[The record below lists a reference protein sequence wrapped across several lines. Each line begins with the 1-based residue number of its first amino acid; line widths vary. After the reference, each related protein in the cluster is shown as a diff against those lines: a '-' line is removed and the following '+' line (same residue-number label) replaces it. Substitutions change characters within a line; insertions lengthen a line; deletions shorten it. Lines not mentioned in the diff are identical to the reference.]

1 MSRQILQYL
10 LVPDAGA
17 ARRLRRI
24 LAERSARCGIVVG
37 TWSELMEWACRAYLV
52 PETTDDND
60 SGFRKALEEL
70 EDAFCTESL
79 SVVPVETGEAVKSA
93 LIQIVSATDPT
104 SDMGIAGLE
113 GLPERPR
120 RHLDDLFRLAKLLE
134 GRWPQELS
142 MMQALFSADSDDA
155 LHTIRVYH
163 SEGVPRLTKWQ
174 TRLVEKLNQDA
185 DNPEECRDEELLQIL
200 NEVLGSD
207 FTGEPGSSLRV
218 LQERL
223 FEAVTDKGE
232 VDGSVQWVGTRDFLQ
247 EAEVA
252 AGMVQTMLSE
262 TPDLEPADI
271 GLLIPDSFEY
281 ATALEDACA
290 LGGIALSGL
299 PAERWRRDLG
309 REVVFHFLY
318 CRQKPAP
325 AMALAICLSSPLMP
339 WSREEG
345 AVLAQTVMGGDYRL
359 RPLSSTSRDGRIM
372 LDLLRDGDSEPA
384 SLARALP
391 EFVSL
396 LRGGEDLVGHVQQA
410 KAAVEQLKDALESM
424 ASIDWT
430 GLRRTVS
437 PRFITSGESP
447 DFNLEGVT
455 VWRESQEGWRPV
467 KRLIVLGF
475 ALGHYP
481 SAMSSDP
488 VFSADDLGSIREV
501 TGLPVSAPSEVLE
514 DRRLRFKR
522 QLGAVAE
529 SVTFLIPRRNPRGE
543 RQAPSESLVFMHQ
556 LFTGPD
562 SADERIVELDSADD
576 RAQVRHLALA
586 APASQQSPRTLY
598 AEDLNFDR
606 DLLALKTDKEGHLKP
621 ESPSSLE
628 TLMVSR
634 LAWLLRRL
642 EAEPLL
648 WAPESA
654 DVALLGTLAHKVF
667 EDLFRPGEV
676 LPDSS
681 EIPGRVETLL
691 DDTIRRL
698 APFLRSSQWQV
709 ERRHFTAETI
719 KAALAWRDV
728 LARLG
733 AEVLEHLVRKRP
745 HQGHVRWLR
754 RRREAE
760 PLLWA
765 PESADVALL
774 GTLAH
779 KVFEDLFRP
788 GEVLPDSSEIP
799 GRVETLLDDTIRR
812 LAPFLRSSQW
822 QVERRHFTAETIK
835 AALAWR
841 DVLARLGAEVLA
853 SEAWLQGTWSGI
865 PIHGQTDMLLGLPGD
880 RLLVVDYKRSK
891 STSRRPRME
900 KGYDSQA
907 NLYRAMLESGGP
919 KDDTDETL
927 LSRIRSAARTGIVY
941 YMLNDQVS
949 LSDSVLL
956 ESGAVPGWQTLEND
970 VASRAMALIQRR
982 LGEVSAGEARLNRE
996 GDAEFFEKQ
1005 VGIKPYA
1012 LENSPLIDLF
1022 TVAGEA
1028 EEAQ

>member
-1 MSRQILQYL
+1 MSRQNLQYL
-10 LVPDAGA
+10 LIPDAGA

-24 LAERSARCGIVVG
+24 LAEQSARSGMVVG

-60 SGFRKALEEL
+60 SGFRNALEEL
-70 EDAFCTESL
+70 EDAFWTESL
-79 SVVPVETGEAVKSA
+79 SIAPVETSEAVKSA
-93 LIQIVSATDPT
+93 LIQIVSATDPA
-104 SDMGIAGLE
+104 SDVGIAGLD

-142 MMQALFSADSDDA
+142 KMQSVLSADANDA
-155 LHTIRVYH
+155 LHTIRVYR
-163 SEGVPRLTKWQ
+163 SEGIPRLTRWQ
-174 TRLVEKLNQDA
+174 TELVEKLNQDA
-185 DNPEECRDEELLQIL
+185 DSSDEERREEELSQIL
-200 NEVLGSD
+200 NEVLCSD
-207 FTGEPGSSLRV
+207 FAGEPESSLRV

-232 VDGSVQWVGTRDFLQ
+232 VERSVQWVGARDFLQ

-262 TPDLEPADI
+262 NPDLEPADI

-281 ATALEDACA
+281 TTALEDACA
-290 LGGIALSGL
+290 FGGIALSGL

-345 AVLAQTVMGGDYRL
+345 AVLAQKVMDGDYRL

-384 SLARALP
+384 SLAKALP

-396 LRGGEDLVGHVQQA
+396 LRGGEDLVGHIQQA
-410 KAAVEQLKDALESM
+410 KMAVEQLNDVLEGA
-424 ASIDWT
+424 ASVDWT

-455 VWRESQEGWRPV
+455 VWRESQEGWRSV

-475 ALGHYP
+475 AQGHYP
-481 SAMSSDP
+481 SALASDP
-488 VFSADDLGSIREV
+488 VFSADDLGSIREL
-501 TGLPVSAPSEVLE
+501 TGLPVSMPSEVLE
-514 DRRLRFKR
+514 GRRLRFKR
-522 QLGAVAE
+522 QLGAVSE
-529 SVTFLIPRRNPRGE
+529 SVTFLVPRRDPRGE
-543 RQAPSESLVFMHQ
+543 RQSPSESLVFMHQ

-586 APASQQSPRTLY
+586 APESPQSPRALL

-606 DLLALKTDKEGHLKP
+606 DLLALRTDKEGQLKP
-621 ESPSSLE
+621 ESPSSLDM
-628 TLMVSR
+628 LMVSR
-634 LAWLLRRL
+634 LAWLLKRL
-642 EAEPLL
+642 KAEPLL

-654 DVALLGTLAHKVF
+654 DVTLLGTLAHKVF
-667 EDLFRPGEV
+667 EDLFRPGEA

-691 DDTIRRL
+691 DDAIRRL
-698 APFLRSSQWQV
+698 APFLRASQWQV
-709 ERRHFTAETI
+709 ERRHFAAETI

-733 AEVLEHLVRKRP
+733 AE
-745 HQGHVRWLR
+745 
-754 RRREAE
+754 
-760 PLLWA
+760 
-765 PESADVALL
+765 
-774 GTLAH
+774 
-779 KVFEDLFRP
+779 
-788 GEVLPDSSEIP
+788 I
-799 GRVETLLDDTIRR
+799 
-812 LAPFLRSSQW
+812 
-822 QVERRHFTAETIK
+822 
-835 AALAWR
+835 
-841 DVLARLGAEVLA
+841 LA

-865 PIHGQTDMLLGLPGD
+865 PIHGQIDLLLGLPGD

-919 KDDTDETL
+919 KDETDETL

-982 LGEVSAGEARLNRE
+982 LGEVRAGEARLNRY
-996 GDAEFFEKQ
+996 GDAEFFDKQ
-1005 VGIKPYA
+1005 AGIKPYA

>member
-1 MSRQILQYL
+1 MSRQIIQYL
-10 LVPDAGA
+10 LVPDGSA

-24 LAERSARCGIVVG
+24 LAERGARSGIVVG
-37 TWSELMEWACRAYLV
+37 TWSELMDWAWRAYLV
-52 PETTDDND
+52 PETTNDND

-70 EDAFCTESL
+70 EDAFWTESL
-79 SVVPVETGEAVKSA
+79 SIGPVETAEAVKSA
-93 LIQIVSATDPT
+93 LIQIVSATDPA
-104 SDMGIAGLE
+104 SDMEQIGLE

-142 MMQALFSADSDDA
+142 IMRSVLSADANDA
-155 LHTIRVYH
+155 LHTIRVYR
-163 SEGVPRLTKWQ
+163 SEGIPRLTRWQ
-174 TRLVEKLNQDA
+174 TELVQKLNQDS
-185 DNPEECRDEELLQIL
+185 DSSEGRHDEALTRIL
-200 NEVLGSD
+200 NEVLGSG
-207 FTGEPGSSLRV
+207 FAGESGSSLHV

-223 FEAVTDKGE
+223 FEAVRDKGE
-232 VDGSVQWVGTRDFLQ
+232 VDTSVQWIGTRDFLQ

-262 TPDLEPADI
+262 TPGLEPADI

-345 AVLAQTVMGGDYRL
+345 AVLAQTVMDGDYGL
-359 RPLSSTSRDGRIM
+359 RPMSSTSRDGRIM
-372 LDLLRDGDSEPA
+372 LELLRDGDSEPA
-384 SLARALP
+384 SLAKVLP
-391 EFVSL
+391 EFASL
-396 LRGGEDLVGHVQQA
+396 LRGGEDLVGHIQQA
-410 KAAVEQLKDALESM
+410 KSVVEQLKGALES
-424 ASIDWT
+424 ATSIDWT

-455 VWRESQEGWRPV
+455 VWRESQEGWRTV

-475 ALGHYP
+475 AQGHYP
-481 SAMSSDP
+481 SALASDP
-488 VFSADDLGSIREV
+488 VFSADDIGSIREL
-501 TGLPVSAPSEVLE
+501 TGFPVSAPSEVLD

-529 SVTFLIPRRNPRGE
+529 SVTFLMPRRDPRGE
-543 RQAPSESLVFMHQ
+543 RQSPSESLVFMHQ

-562 SADERIVELDSADD
+562 SADERIVDLDSADG

-586 APASQQSPRTLY
+586 APASAQSPRTLL

-606 DLLALKTDKEGHLKP
+606 DLLALRTDKEGRLKP

-667 EDLFRPGEV
+667 EDLFRPGEAP
-676 LPDSS
+676 PDSS
-681 EIPGRVETLL
+681 EIPGRVEALL
-691 DDTIRRL
+691 DDAIRRL

-709 ERRHFTAETI
+709 ELRHFTAETT
-719 KAALAWRDV
+719 R
-728 LARLG
+728 
-733 AEVLEHLVRKRP
+733 
-745 HQGHVRWLR
+745 
-754 RRREAE
+754 
-760 PLLWA
+760 
-765 PESADVALL
+765 
-774 GTLAH
+774 
-779 KVFEDLFRP
+779 
-788 GEVLPDSSEIP
+788 
-799 GRVETLLDDTIRR
+799 
-812 LAPFLRSSQW
+812 
-822 QVERRHFTAETIK
+822 

-865 PIHGQTDMLLGLPGD
+865 PIHGQTDLLLGLPGD

-900 KGYDSQA
+900 KGYDCQA

-919 KDDTDETL
+919 KDDTDEAL
-927 LSRIRSAARTGIVY
+927 LNKIRSAARTGIVY

-970 VASRAMALIQRR
+970 VASRAVALIQQR
-982 LGEVSAGEARLNRE
+982 LGEVRAGEARLNRE
-996 GDAEFFEKQ
+996 GDTEFFEKEA
-1005 VGIKPYA
+1005 GIKPYA

>member
-1 MSRQILQYL
+1 VNAQPKAECFFVENNMKDGVSIRFL
-10 LVPDAGA
+10 LMPDGSS
-17 ARRLRRI
+17 ARHVRRI
-24 LAERSARCGIVVG
+24 LAERSACSGIVVG
-37 TWSELMEWACRAYLV
+37 TWSELLEWACRAYLV
-52 PETTDDND
+52 PETTADND
-60 SGFRKALEEL
+60 SGFMKALEEL
-70 EDAFCTESL
+70 EDAFWSESL
-79 SVVPVETGEAVKSA
+79 SVAPAETGEAVKSA
-93 LIQIVSATDPT
+93 LIQIVSATDPA
-104 SDMGIAGLE
+104 SDIEIAGLE

-142 MMQALFSADSDDA
+142 MMQSLLLADSDDA

-163 SEGVPRLTKWQ
+163 SEGIPRLTRWQ
-174 TRLVEKLNQDA
+174 TKLVERLNKDV
-185 DNPEECRDEELLQIL
+185 DNSEERRDEELPQIL

-207 FTGEPGSSLRV
+207 SAGEPGSTLRF

-252 AGMVQTMLSE
+252 AGMVQSMLADN
-262 TPDLEPADI
+262 TNLEPSDI

-339 WSREEG
+339 WPREEG
-345 AVLAQTVMGGDYRL
+345 AVLAQTVMDGDYRL

-384 SLARALP
+384 SLAKALP

-396 LRGGEDLVGHVQQA
+396 LRGGEDLVGHIQQA
-410 KAAVEQLKDALESM
+410 KAAVEQLKDFLESM
-424 ASIDWT
+424 ASINWT

-437 PRFITSGESP
+437 PRFITSGELP

-455 VWRESQEGWRPV
+455 VWRESQDSWRPV

-475 ALGHYP
+475 VQGHYP
-481 SAMSSDP
+481 SSLASDP
-488 VFSADDLGSIREV
+488 VFSADDLGSIREL
-501 TGLPVSAPSEVLE
+501 TGLPVSTSSEVLE
-514 DRRLRFKR
+514 GRRLRFKR
-522 QLGAVAE
+522 QLGAVSE
-529 SVTFLIPRRNPRGE
+529 SVTFLVPRRDPRGE
-543 RQAPSESLVFMHQ
+543 RQSPSESLVFMHQ

-562 SADERIVELDSADD
+562 SADERIVELDAADD
-576 RAQVRHLALA
+576 RLLVRHLALA
-586 APASQQSPRTLY
+586 APASPQSPRALL

-606 DLLALKTDKEGHLKP
+606 DLLALRTDTKGQLKP

-667 EDLFRPGEV
+667 EGLFRPGEAP
-676 LPDSS
+676 PDSS

-691 DDTIRRL
+691 DDAIRRL
-698 APFLRSSQWQV
+698 APFLRASQRQV
-709 ERRHFTAETI
+709 ERRHFA
-719 KAALAWRDV
+719 
-728 LARLG
+728 
-733 AEVLEHLVRKRP
+733 
-745 HQGHVRWLR
+745 
-754 RRREAE
+754 
-760 PLLWA
+760 
-765 PESADVALL
+765 
-774 GTLAH
+774 
-779 KVFEDLFRP
+779 
-788 GEVLPDSSEIP
+788 
-799 GRVETLLDDTIRR
+799 
-812 LAPFLRSSQW
+812 
-822 QVERRHFTAETIK
+822 AETIK

-865 PIHGQTDMLLGLPGD
+865 PIHGQTDLILGLPGD

-949 LSDSVLL
+949 LSDSALL
-956 ESGAVPGWQTLEND
+956 ESGTVPGWQTLEND

-982 LGEVSAGEARLNRE
+982 LGEVSAAEARLNRD

-1005 VGIKPYA
+1005 AGIKPYA

>member
-1 MSRQILQYL
+1 MNGCALKLL
-10 LVPDAGA
+10 LVPDGSA

-24 LAERSARCGIVVG
+24 LAQRSARSGVVVG

-60 SGFRKALEEL
+60 SGFRNALEEL
-70 EDAFCTESL
+70 EAAFWTESL
-79 SVVPVETGEAVKSA
+79 SVAPVETSEAVKSA
-93 LIQIVSATDPT
+93 LIKIVSASDPT
-104 SDMGIAGLE
+104 SDIEQTGLE
-113 GLPERPR
+113 GLPDRPR
-120 RHLDDLFRLAKLLE
+120 RHLDDLFRLARLLE

-142 MMQALFSADSDDA
+142 KMQSVLSADANDA
-155 LHTIRVYH
+155 LHTIRVYR
-163 SEGVPRLTKWQ
+163 SEGNPRLTRWQ
-174 TRLVEKLNQDA
+174 TELVGKLNQDT
-185 DNPEECRDEELLQIL
+185 DHFEERHDEALPRIL
-200 NEVLGSD
+200 DEVLGSE
-207 FTGEPGSSLRV
+207 FAGEPGSSLRV

-232 VDGSVQWVGTRDFLQ
+232 VDISVQWIGARDFLQ

-318 CRQKPAP
+318 CRHKPAP

-345 AVLAQTVMGGDYRL
+345 AVLAQTVMDGDYRL
-359 RPLSSTSRDGRIM
+359 RPLSSTSRDGRFM

-384 SLARALP
+384 SLAEALLD
-391 EFVSL
+391 FVSV
-396 LRGGEDLVGHVQQA
+396 LRGGENLVGHIQQA
-410 KAAVEQLKDALESM
+410 KAAVEQLSDALEGT
-424 ASIDWT
+424 ASVDWA

-455 VWRESQEGWRPV
+455 VWRESQEGWRSV

-475 ALGHYP
+475 AQGHYP
-481 SAMSSDP
+481 SALASDP
-488 VFSADDLGSIREV
+488 VFSADDLGSIREQ
-501 TGLPVSAPSEVLE
+501 TGLAVSSPSEELE

-529 SVTFLIPRRNPRGE
+529 SVTFLVPRRNARGE
-543 RQAPSESLVFMHQ
+543 RQSPSESLVFMHQ

-586 APASQQSPRTLY
+586 TPASPQSPRTLR

-606 DLLALKTDKEGHLKP
+606 DLLALRTDKEGQLKP

-628 TLMVSR
+628 TLMISR

-667 EDLFRPGEV
+667 EDLFRPGEA

-691 DDTIRRL
+691 DDAIRRL
-698 APFLRSSQWQV
+698 APFFRSSQWQV

-719 KAALAWRDV
+719 KAAQAWRDV
-728 LARLG
+728 LARL
-733 AEVLEHLVRKRP
+733 
-745 HQGHVRWLR
+745 
-754 RRREAE
+754 
-760 PLLWA
+760 
-765 PESADVALL
+765 S
-774 GTLAH
+774 
-779 KVFEDLFRP
+779 
-788 GEVLPDSSEIP
+788 
-799 GRVETLLDDTIRR
+799 
-812 LAPFLRSSQW
+812 
-822 QVERRHFTAETIK
+822 
-835 AALAWR
+835 
-841 DVLARLGAEVLA
+841 AEVLA

-865 PIHGQTDMLLGLPGD
+865 PIHGQTDLLLGLPGD

-900 KGYDSQA
+900 KGYDCQA

-970 VASRAMALIQRR
+970 VASRAMALIQQR
-982 LGEVSAGEARLNRE
+982 LGEVSTGEARLNRE

-1005 VGIKPYA
+1005 AGIKPYA

>member
-1 MSRQILQYL
+1 MEQLINFI
-10 LVPDAGA
+10 LVPDGSA
-17 ARRLRRI
+17 ARRLRRM
-24 LAERSARCGIVVG
+24 LATQSPCRGVLVG
-37 TWSELMEWACRAYLV
+37 TWSELIDRANSAYLM
-52 PETTDDND
+52 PPQASEWKTRFH
-60 SGFRKALEEL
+60 GALEKFS
-70 EDAFCTESL
+70 DAFWSNSFEVAPEETAAKVEAAISLLVGATEAGSEVATMDSDKLPDRPRKHIQDIVRLLHELDGLLPDDLLTIQQLISAESNTAIRKLAVCHIEGFPSL
-79 SVVPVETGEAVKSA
+79 TRWQEA
-93 LIQIVSATDPT
+93 LIEKLIADAGIEINAELMRLLELLLLDAPSESSQT
-104 SDMGIAGLE
+104 SLRS
-113 GLPERPR
+113 LK
-120 RHLDDLFRLAKLLE
+120 RHLF
-134 GRWPQELS
+134 
-142 MMQALFSADSDDA
+142 DA
-155 LHTIRVYH
+155 
-163 SEGVPRLTKWQ
+163 
-174 TRLVEKLNQDA
+174 
-185 DNPEECRDEELLQIL
+185 PEEKATLD
-200 NEVLGSD
+200 N
-207 FTGEPGSSLRV
+207 T
-218 LQERL
+218 
-223 FEAVTDKGE
+223 
-232 VDGSVQWVGTRDFLQ
+232 VQWLGVRDFWE

-252 AGMVQTMLSE
+252 AGMAQQMLEEIPGLAPS
-262 TPDLEPADI
+262 DI

-281 ATALEDACA
+281 ATALDDACV

-345 AVLAQTVMGGDYRL
+345 AVLAQTVMDCDYRL
-359 RPLSSTSRDGRIM
+359 RPLSSNSRDGRIM
-372 LDLLRDGDSEPA
+372 LDLLRDGDNEPA
-384 SLARALP
+384 SLAKALP

-410 KAAVEQLKDALESM
+410 KAAVEQLKESLESM

-447 DFNLEGVT
+447 NFNLEGVT
-455 VWRESQEGWRPV
+455 VWRESQEGWRTV

-475 ALGHYP
+475 AQGHYP
-481 SAMSSDP
+481 SALASDP
-488 VFSADDLGSIREV
+488 VFSADDLGAIRQL

-529 SVTFLIPRRNPRGE
+529 SVTFLIPRRDPRGE
-543 RQAPSESLVFMHQ
+543 RQSPSESLVFMHQ

-586 APASQQSPRTLY
+586 APASPQAPRTLH
-598 AEDLNFDR
+598 AEDLIFDR
-606 DLLALKTDKEGHLKP
+606 DLLALRTDTEGQLKP

-642 EAEPLL
+642 KAEPLL
-648 WAPESA
+648 WTPESA

-667 EDLFRPGEV
+667 EDLFRPGEA
-676 LPDSS
+676 LPDLS
-681 EIPGRVETLL
+681 EIPGRVETILG
-691 DDTIRRL
+691 DAIRRL

-709 ERRHFTAETI
+709 ERQHFTAETI

-728 LARLG
+728 LARL
-733 AEVLEHLVRKRP
+733 
-745 HQGHVRWLR
+745 
-754 RRREAE
+754 
-760 PLLWA
+760 
-765 PESADVALL
+765 S
-774 GTLAH
+774 
-779 KVFEDLFRP
+779 
-788 GEVLPDSSEIP
+788 
-799 GRVETLLDDTIRR
+799 
-812 LAPFLRSSQW
+812 
-822 QVERRHFTAETIK
+822 
-835 AALAWR
+835 
-841 DVLARLGAEVLA
+841 AEVLA

-865 PIHGQTDMLLGLPGD
+865 PIHGQTDLLLGLPGD

-900 KGYDSQA
+900 QGYDCQA

-919 KDDTDETL
+919 KDKTDEML

-970 VASRAMALIQRR
+970 VASRAMALIQQR

-1005 VGIKPYA
+1005 AGIKPYA

>member
-1 MSRQILQYL
+1 
-10 LVPDAGA
+10 
-17 ARRLRRI
+17 
-24 LAERSARCGIVVG
+24 
-37 TWSELMEWACRAYLV
+37 MEWACRAYLV
-52 PETTDDND
+52 PESADDND

-70 EDAFCTESL
+70 EDAFWTESL
-79 SVVPVETGEAVKSA
+79 SVAPVESSEAVKSA

-104 SDMGIAGLE
+104 SDMEIAGLE
-113 GLPERPR
+113 ALPERPH
-120 RHLDDLFRLAKLLE
+120 RHLDDLFRLAKLFE

-142 MMQALFSADSDDA
+142 KMQALFSADSDDA
-155 LHTIRVYH
+155 LHTIRVYC
-163 SEGVPRLTKWQ
+163 SEGMLRLTRWQ
-174 TRLVEKLNQDA
+174 IKLVEKLNQDA
-185 DNPEECRDEELLQIL
+185 DSTEEHHDEELRQIL
-200 NEVLGSD
+200 NEALGND
-207 FTGEPGSSLRV
+207 FAREPGSSLRV

-223 FEAVTDKGE
+223 FEAVTYKGE

-252 AGMVQTMLSE
+252 ASMVQTMLSE
-262 TPDLEPADI
+262 NPDLEPADI

-309 REVVFHFLY
+309 CEVVFHFLY

-345 AVLAQTVMGGDYRL
+345 AVLAQTVMDGDYRL
-359 RPLSSTSRDGRIM
+359 FPLSSTSRDGRIM

-391 EFVSL
+391 DFVSL
-396 LRGGEDLVGHVQQA
+396 LRGGEDLVGHIQQA
-410 KAAVEQLKDALESM
+410 KAAVEQLNDVLEGA
-424 ASIDWT
+424 ASVDWA

-437 PRFITSGESP
+437 PRFITSGELP

-455 VWRESQEGWRPV
+455 VWRESQESWRSV

-475 ALGHYP
+475 AQGHFP
-481 SAMSSDP
+481 SALASDP
-488 VFSADDLGSIREV
+488 VFLADDLGSIREL
-501 TGLPVSAPSEVLE
+501 TGLPVSTASEELE
-514 DRRLRFKR
+514 GRRLRFKR
-522 QLGAVAE
+522 QLGAVSE
-529 SVTFLIPRRNPRGE
+529 SATFLVPRRNPRGE
-543 RQAPSESLVFMHQ
+543 RQSPSESLVFMHQ

-562 SADERIVELDSADD
+562 SADERIFELDAAAD
-576 RAQVRHLALA
+576 RLLVRHLALA
-586 APASQQSPRTLY
+586 APVSPQSPRDLL
-598 AEDLNFDR
+598 AEDLKFDR
-606 DLLALKTDKEGHLKP
+606 DLLALRTDKEGQLKP

-667 EDLFRPGEV
+667 EDLFRPGEAP
-676 LPDSS
+676 PDSS
-681 EIPGRVETLL
+681 EILGRVETLL
-691 DDTIRRL
+691 DDAIRRL
-698 APFLRSSQWQV
+698 APFLRASQWQV
-709 ERRHFTAETI
+709 ERRHFA
-719 KAALAWRDV
+719 
-728 LARLG
+728 
-733 AEVLEHLVRKRP
+733 
-745 HQGHVRWLR
+745 
-754 RRREAE
+754 
-760 PLLWA
+760 
-765 PESADVALL
+765 
-774 GTLAH
+774 
-779 KVFEDLFRP
+779 
-788 GEVLPDSSEIP
+788 
-799 GRVETLLDDTIRR
+799 
-812 LAPFLRSSQW
+812 
-822 QVERRHFTAETIK
+822 AETIK

-865 PIHGQTDMLLGLPGD
+865 PIHGQTDLLLDLPGD

-891 STSRRPRME
+891 STSRRSRME

-907 NLYRAMLESGGP
+907 NLYRAILESGGP
-919 KDDTDETL
+919 KDDADETL
-927 LSRIRSAARTGIVY
+927 LNRIRSAARIGIVY

-982 LGEVSAGEARLNRE
+982 LGEVSAGEARLNRD

-1005 VGIKPYA
+1005 AGIKPYA

>member
-1 MSRQILQYL
+1 MARQNLQYL

-24 LAERSARCGIVVG
+24 LAERSARSGMVAG
-37 TWSELMEWACRAYLV
+37 TWSELMKWACRAYLI

-60 SGFRKALEEL
+60 NGFRKALEEI
-70 EDAFCTESL
+70 EDAFWTKSL
-79 SVVPVETGEAVKSA
+79 SVAPVETGEAVKSA
-93 LIQIVSATDPT
+93 LIQIVSATDPA
-104 SDMGIAGLE
+104 SDMGIAGLD
-113 GLPERPR
+113 GLAERPR
-120 RHLDDLFRLAKLLE
+120 RHLQDLFRLATLLE

-142 MMQALFSADSDDA
+142 MMQSVLSAGANDA
-155 LHTIRVYH
+155 LHTIRVYR
-163 SEGVPRLTKWQ
+163 SEGIPRLTRWQ
-174 TRLVEKLNQDA
+174 TEVVEKLNQDV
-185 DNPEECRDEELLQIL
+185 DSSEELRDQELPRIL

-207 FTGEPGSSLRV
+207 FVGEPGSTLRF

-223 FEAVTDKGE
+223 FEAVTDKVE
-232 VDGSVQWVGTRDFLQ
+232 MDGSVQWVGARDFLQ

-252 AGMVQTMLSE
+252 AGMVQTILSK
-262 TPDLEPADI
+262 TPELEPADI

-281 ATALEDACA
+281 TTALEDACA

-299 PAERWRRDLG
+299 PAERWCRDLG
-309 REVVFHFLY
+309 HEVVFHFLY

-345 AVLAQTVMGGDYRL
+345 AVLAQTVMDGDYRL
-359 RPLSSTSRDGRIM
+359 RPLSSTSREGRIM
-372 LDLLRDGDSEPA
+372 LNLLRDGDSKPA
-384 SLARALP
+384 SLARALL

-396 LRGGEDLVGHVQQA
+396 LRGGEDIAGHIQQA
-410 KAAVEQLKDALESM
+410 KAAVEQLNDALKG
-424 ASIDWT
+424 AAFVDWA

-455 VWRESQEGWRPV
+455 VWRESQEGWRSV
-467 KRLIVLGF
+467 KHLIVLCF
-475 ALGHYP
+475 AQGHYP
-481 SAMSSDP
+481 SALARDP
-488 VFSADDLGSIREV
+488 VFSADDLGSIHEL
-501 TGLPVSAPSEVLE
+501 TGLAVSSPSEALE

-529 SVTFLIPRRNPRGE
+529 SVTFLVPRRDPRGE
-543 RQAPSESLVFMHQ
+543 KQSPSESLVFMHQ
-556 LFTGPD
+556 LFTGPE

-576 RAQVRHLALA
+576 RAQVGHIALA
-586 APASQQSPRTLY
+586 APAPPESPRTLH

-606 DLLALKTDKEGHLKP
+606 DLLTLRADKEGQLKP

-642 EAEPLL
+642 KAEPLL

-654 DVALLGTLAHKVF
+654 APTLLGTLAHKVF
-667 EDLFRPGEV
+667 EDLFSPGEM

-691 DDTIRRL
+691 DNAIRRL

-719 KAALAWRDV
+719 KAAQAWRNV
-728 LARLG
+728 LDRL
-733 AEVLEHLVRKRP
+733 
-745 HQGHVRWLR
+745 
-754 RRREAE
+754 
-760 PLLWA
+760 
-765 PESADVALL
+765 S
-774 GTLAH
+774 
-779 KVFEDLFRP
+779 
-788 GEVLPDSSEIP
+788 
-799 GRVETLLDDTIRR
+799 
-812 LAPFLRSSQW
+812 
-822 QVERRHFTAETIK
+822 
-835 AALAWR
+835 
-841 DVLARLGAEVLA
+841 AEVLA
-853 SEAWLQGTWSGI
+853 SEVWLQGPWSGI
-865 PIHGQTDMLLGLPGD
+865 PIHGQTDLLLGLPGD

-900 KGYDSQA
+900 KGYDCQA

-919 KDDTDETL
+919 KHDTGDDTDPML
-927 LSRIRSAARTGIVY
+927 LSRIRSAAQTGIVY
-941 YMLNDQVS
+941 YMMNDQIS

-956 ESGAVPGWQTLEND
+956 ESGAVPGWQTLGND
-970 VASRAMALIQRR
+970 VASQAMALIQQR
-982 LGEVSAGEARLNRE
+982 LCEVSVGEVRLNRE
-996 GDAEFFEKQ
+996 SDAEFFEKQ
-1005 VGIKPYA
+1005 AGIKPYA
-1012 LENSPLIDLF
+1012 LKNSPLIDLF
-1022 TVAGEA
+1022 TVAGES

>member
-1 MSRQILQYL
+1 M
-10 LVPDAGA
+10 
-17 ARRLRRI
+17 
-24 LAERSARCGIVVG
+24 RSARSGIVVG

-60 SGFRKALEEL
+60 SGFRNALEEL
-70 EDAFCTESL
+70 EDAFWTESL
-79 SVVPVETGEAVKSA
+79 SVAPLETSEAVKSA
-93 LIQIVSATDPT
+93 LIKIVSATDPA
-104 SDMGIAGLE
+104 SDIEQAGLE
-113 GLPERPR
+113 GIPERPR
-120 RHLDDLFRLAKLLE
+120 RHLDDLFRLTKLLE

-142 MMQALFSADSDDA
+142 KMQSVQSADANDA
-155 LHTIRVYH
+155 LHTIRVYCT
-163 SEGVPRLTKWQ
+163 EGSPRLTRWQ
-174 TRLVEKLNQDA
+174 TELVEKLNQDA
-185 DNPEECRDEELLQIL
+185 DSSEECHDEALSQIL

-207 FTGEPGSSLRV
+207 FAGEPGSSLRA

-232 VDGSVQWVGTRDFLQ
+232 LDTSVQWVGTRDFLQ

-262 TPDLEPADI
+262 TPDLEPVDI
-271 GLLIPDSFEY
+271 GLLVPDSFEY
-281 ATALEDACA
+281 AAALEDACT

-345 AVLAQTVMGGDYRL
+345 AVLAQTVMDGDYRL
-359 RPLSSTSRDGRIM
+359 RPLSSTSRDGRLM
-372 LDLLRDGDSEPA
+372 LDLLRGGDSEPA
-384 SLARALP
+384 SLAKSLP

-396 LRGGEDLVGHVQQA
+396 LRGGEDIVGHIQQA
-410 KAAVEQLKDALESM
+410 KAAVKQLTDALEGA
-424 ASIDWT
+424 ASVDWA

-455 VWRESQEGWRPV
+455 VWRESQEGWRAV
-467 KRLIVLGF
+467 RRLIVLGF
-475 ALGHYP
+475 TQGHYP
-481 SAMSSDP
+481 SALASDP
-488 VFSADDLGSIREV
+488 VFSADDLGSIREQ
-501 TGLPVSAPSEVLE
+501 TGLVVSSPSEELE

-522 QLGAVAE
+522 QLGCVAE
-529 SVTFLIPRRNPRGE
+529 SVTFLVPRRDARGE
-543 RQAPSESLVFMHQ
+543 RQSPSESLVFMHQ
-556 LFTGPD
+556 LFAGAD
-562 SADERIVELDSADD
+562 SADERVVELDSADN
-576 RAQVRHLALA
+576 QGLVRHLALA
-586 APASQQSPRTLY
+586 ASASPKSPRTLH

-606 DLLALKTDKEGHLKP
+606 DLLTLRTDKEGQLKP

-654 DVALLGTLAHKVF
+654 NVALLGTLAHKVF
-667 EDLFRPGEV
+667 EDLFRPGEA

-681 EIPGRVETLL
+681 EIPGRVESLL
-691 DDTIRRL
+691 EDAIRRL
-698 APFLRSSQWQV
+698 APFLRSPQWQV

-719 KAALAWRDV
+719 KAAQAWGDI
-728 LARLG
+728 LARL
-733 AEVLEHLVRKRP
+733 
-745 HQGHVRWLR
+745 
-754 RRREAE
+754 
-760 PLLWA
+760 
-765 PESADVALL
+765 S
-774 GTLAH
+774 
-779 KVFEDLFRP
+779 
-788 GEVLPDSSEIP
+788 
-799 GRVETLLDDTIRR
+799 
-812 LAPFLRSSQW
+812 
-822 QVERRHFTAETIK
+822 
-835 AALAWR
+835 
-841 DVLARLGAEVLA
+841 AEVLA

-865 PIHGQTDMLLGLPGD
+865 PIHGQTDLLLGLPGD

-900 KGYDSQA
+900 KGYDCQA
-907 NLYRAMLESGGP
+907 NLYQTMLQSGGP
-919 KDDTDETL
+919 KDKTNETL
-927 LSRIRSAARTGIVY
+927 MSRIRSAAHTGIVY

-956 ESGAVPGWQTLEND
+956 ESGAVPGWQALDND
-970 VASRAMALIQRR
+970 VASRAMALIQQR
-982 LGEVSAGEARLNRE
+982 LGEVSTGEARLNKE

-1005 VGIKPYA
+1005 AGIKPYA
-1012 LENSPLIDLF
+1012 LENSPLICLF
-1022 TVAGEA
+1022 TMAGEA
-1028 EEAQ
+1028 EEEL

>member
-1 MSRQILQYL
+1 MSRQNLQL
-10 LVPDAGA
+10 VLVPDAGA

-24 LAERSARCGIVVG
+24 LAERSARSGMVVG

-52 PETTDDND
+52 HETTDDND
-60 SGFRKALEEL
+60 SGFRKALDEL
-70 EDAFCTESL
+70 EDAFWTESL
-79 SVVPVETGEAVKSA
+79 SIAPVETGEAVKSA
-93 LIQIVSATDPT
+93 LIQIVSATDPA
-104 SDMGIAGLE
+104 SDVGIAGLD
-113 GLPERPR
+113 GLPERLR
-120 RHLDDLFRLAKLLE
+120 RHLEDLFRLATLLE

-142 MMQALFSADSDDA
+142 KMQSVLSADANDA
-155 LHTIRVYH
+155 LHTIRVYR
-163 SEGVPRLTKWQ
+163 SEGIPRLTRWQ
-174 TRLVEKLNQDA
+174 TELVERLNQDA
-185 DNPEECRDEELLQIL
+185 ETSEERLDEELPQIL

-207 FTGEPGSSLRV
+207 FAGEPGSTLRF

-232 VDGSVQWVGTRDFLQ
+232 IDGSVQWVGARDFLQ

-262 TPDLEPADI
+262 TPDLEPSDI

-290 LGGIALSGL
+290 RGGIAVSGL

-325 AMALAICLSSPLMP
+325 AMALATCLSSPLMP
-339 WSREEG
+339 WSREDG
-345 AVLAQTVMGGDYRL
+345 AVLAQTVMDGDCRL

-372 LDLLRDGDSEPA
+372 LNLLRDGESEPA
-384 SLARALP
+384 SLAKALP

-396 LRGGEDLVGHVQQA
+396 LRGGEDLVGHIQRA
-410 KAAVEQLKDALESM
+410 KAAVEQLNDALEGA
-424 ASIDWT
+424 ASVDWA
-430 GLRRTVS
+430 GLRRTVG

-455 VWRESQEGWRPV
+455 VWRESQEGWRSV

-475 ALGHYP
+475 AQGHYP
-481 SAMSSDP
+481 SALASDP
-488 VFSADDLGSIREV
+488 VFLADDLGSIRELS
-501 TGLPVSAPSEVLE
+501 GLPVSAPSEVLE
-514 DRRLRFKR
+514 SRRLRFKR

-529 SVTFLIPRRNPRGE
+529 SVTFLLPRRDPRGE

-576 RAQVRHLALA
+576 RAQVRHIALA
-586 APASQQSPRTLY
+586 APESPQSPRTLH

-606 DLLALKTDKEGHLKP
+606 DLLALRTDKEGQLKP

-667 EDLFRPGEV
+667 EDLFRPGEA
-676 LPDSS
+676 LPDPSA
-681 EIPGRVETLL
+681 IPGRVESLL
-691 DDTIRRL
+691 DDAIRRL
-698 APFLRSSQWQV
+698 APFLRASQWQV

-719 KAALAWRDV
+719 KAAQAWRDV
-728 LARLG
+728 LARFG
-733 AEVLEHLVRKRP
+733 AE
-745 HQGHVRWLR
+745 
-754 RRREAE
+754 
-760 PLLWA
+760 
-765 PESADVALL
+765 
-774 GTLAH
+774 
-779 KVFEDLFRP
+779 
-788 GEVLPDSSEIP
+788 I
-799 GRVETLLDDTIRR
+799 
-812 LAPFLRSSQW
+812 
-822 QVERRHFTAETIK
+822 
-835 AALAWR
+835 
-841 DVLARLGAEVLA
+841 LA
-853 SEAWLQGTWSGI
+853 SEAWLQGTWLGI
-865 PIHGQTDMLLGLPGD
+865 PIHGQTDLLLGLPEG

-900 KGYDSQA
+900 KGYDCQA

-919 KDDTDETL
+919 KDDADETL
-927 LSRIRSAARTGIVY
+927 LRRIRSAARTGIVY

-956 ESGAVPGWQTLEND
+956 ESGAVPGWQALENE

-982 LGEVSAGEARLNRE
+982 LGEVRAGEARLNRD

-1005 VGIKPYA
+1005 AGIKPYA

-1028 EEAQ
+1028 EEA